1 MNRQVVVL
9 VAEDDPGHAVL
20 VERNLRRA
28 GVVNEIRLFA
38 DGQAILDF
46 LFDESQTARHDD
58 RYLLL
63 LDIRMPK
70 VNGTEVLQRVRSDER
85 FRSLPCVMLTS
96 TDDPREID
104 KCHALGCS
112 SYIVKPLA
120 AEPFIETVRHLG
132 LSLSLVDV
140 PPASQEQWPA
150 SSG

>member
-28 GVVNEIRLFA
+28 GLANEIRMFS

-46 LFDESQTARHDD
+46 LFAQPHHPPGAEERF
-58 RYLLL
+58 LLL

-70 VNGTEVLQRVRSDER
+70 VDGTEVLRRIKSDDR
-85 FRSLPCVMLTS
+85 FRSLPCVMLTT

-104 KCHALGCS
+104 KCHALGCN

-120 AEPFIETVRHLG
+120 AERFIETVRRLG
-132 LSLSLVDV
+132 LFLSVVEV
-140 PPASQEQWPA
+140 PKVCPE
-150 SSG
+150 

>member
-28 GVVNEIRLFA
+28 GLVNEIRMFS

-46 LFDESQTARHDD
+46 LFDQPPTGGRDERF
-58 RYLLL
+58 LLL

-70 VNGTEVLQRVRSDER
+70 VNGTEVLRRVKSDDH
-85 FRSLPCVMLTS
+85 FRSLPCVMLTT

-104 KCHALGCS
+104 KCHALGCN
-112 SYIVKPLA
+112 SYLVKPLA
-120 AEPFIETVRHLG
+120 ADRFIETVRRLG
-132 LSLSLVDV
+132 MFLSVVEV
-140 PPASQEQWPA
+140 PTVGAD
-150 SSG
+150 